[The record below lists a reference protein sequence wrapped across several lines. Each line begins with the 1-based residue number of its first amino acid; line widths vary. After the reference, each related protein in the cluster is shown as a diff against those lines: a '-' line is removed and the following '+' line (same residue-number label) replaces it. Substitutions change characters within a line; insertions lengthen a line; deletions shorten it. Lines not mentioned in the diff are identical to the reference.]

1 MTEPGLRLSALG
13 RNVRV
18 GDFYNYFTDA
28 VFPSKE
34 EVPDQGKEIS
44 HAKQT
49 KFSFFYQQP
58 SKSKSQILGIN
69 SHVQRYINEGLPDSP
84 QPWFVHYLNISPKDG
99 DDEEAQVTAIF
110 CVERRTETI
119 NCNFVES
126 QMFKY
131 QLRSG
136 GKATHLVG
144 KVVSGAEM
152 ICSFHRPLDSK
163 RETKDSAQRN
173 IYLWAKNY
181 FDQILVGQSA
191 IESIPTELD
200 KVSCT
205 IFSSLNDGKP
215 IEKTFLE
222 FSSYLLNDCKFDK
235 DDHPPIWK
243 PIDLSLLLIPEQIE
257 VRDWLDRKNDFASEM
272 ERHKLTWAWIEDES
286 RSIFSHSS
294 IDRIPLF
301 KNIMSKFQHVLPAFY
316 DKMYEKIDKKFADKA
331 YEKCHTEDALKKL
344 RDISDF
350 LNGVIDW
357 LANRRDE
364 IEEFSQLTSGT
375 ELFAMDL
382 EEIKNHMTKRDQK
395 FAKVFVLKV
404 EYKEDPIIG
413 FMLKEVG
420 DQTSIAK
427 LPVVPIVSHEKVSH
441 PVRGKFEKFAI
452 EAQVSDDSSSGDT
465 SYYIALVQISSTF
478 DDGDIMMYD
487 SSGNLLQQ
495 ITGVHSPSSP
505 RSVIA
510 NDSKPNEHA
519 QMKNTESLVSLGPST
534 DEETAKDADI
544 LCAFPSD
551 SNNTVEDRS
560 RNVTQQLSKTRE
572 TKASLKHMPPSA
584 TSSEPT
590 DETMS
595 NVEWEVKN
603 LLDRQFSQMSLNDEK
618 SIARSTSI
626 ADRKTTSYSQSKKCR
641 SKAEEKQDSRKRDK
655 SACLPLP
662 SQKQTSS
669 QHDDKND
676 ATMDNTNDKHDDESQ
691 QSESGND
698 KNSELPADEEPVLG
712 KDQRIAEILIDEKT
726 QYSKLIRR
734 GPPDIYLLNAM
745 EKSNG
750 HDFKWFDICR
760 PGDALQSP
768 DPKKHKIIILMGAT
782 GSGKTTL
789 INGMINYIL
798 GVRWNDS
805 FRFKCVRDE
814 ENVRSQAYSQTSS
827 VTAYTLHHKKGMTIP
842 YSITIIDTPGYGDTG
857 GVKKDKEITAKIHR
871 FLTQQETQ
879 IDEIYAVCFVAASGD
894 SRLTATQRYIIDS
907 VLSIFGKDMKENLRL
922 LVTFADNDDPPVV
935 EACKLANFPATPA
948 LDDITYSKFN
958 SAVLYCSNVIQENEL
973 SFDELFWD
981 MGQENFHKF
990 FTMLAEMDGRN
1001 LTSTRE
1007 VIQRRQQLE
1016 QSLKDIECELE
1027 GYLLNIEEIEKN
1039 RQKLRKYDHNMETN
1053 KNFVQEKTEMRLI
1066 EVDCDEGIMAYNCQT
1081 CKNTC
1086 ETHLRYTYF
1095 QKRQCEDRSCQCSG
1109 SDHEF
1114 QFFTWT
1120 VVPVRV
1126 KTIRN
1131 DMKAEFEFNSNQ
1143 KLKTEELMENCS
1155 HDLDIAKVKVISL
1168 LEQIGVNASSLDST
1182 ALRSNALNPTEYL
1195 SLMRSRILEEQPP
1208 GYEIRLQTLSD
1219 LQHSWNTSA
1228 KLSAEKGQSRDS
1240 NVTTQPVKSDKASR
1254 GRATRLQTSTT
1265 GYGALESKPG
1275 CYGKNGRV
1283 EKPSRSGQTTY
1294 TNASGR
1300 QVTATTR
1307 TKCEIS
1313 SQTQRNMRGTNHSE
1327 SASITSSNTQT
1338 CGRDDG
1344 LRRGF
1349 LANQTET
1356 AASLIH
1362 GTDSQ
1367 WKHPP
1372 GSPKEYYQTSVK
1384 TPQSPCSKEG
1394 DWQNLDGSIDSATGT
1409 SSIVQENTNK
1419 CDEPKVISSNFQLD
1433 DRDPYS
1439 CDDETEHLAKKK
1451 KIEKKSESLIASAC
1465 SSFVSI
1471 FKSKK

>member
-44 HAKQT
+44 HTKQT

-58 SKSKSQILGIN
+58 FKSKRQILDIN
-69 SHVQRYINEGLPDSP
+69 SHVQRYIEKGSSDSD
-84 QPWFVHYLNISPKDG
+84 QPWFLHYLSPKDG
-99 DDEEAQVTAIF
+99 DDKKAQVTAF
-110 CVERRTETI
+110 FRVVRRTEKLKWDAI
-119 NCNFVES
+119 ES
-126 QMFKY
+126 QMSDYK
-131 QLRSG
+131 LKSG
-136 GKATHLVG
+136 GQATHLVG
-144 KVVSGAEM
+144 EVVYGAEV
-152 ICSFHRPLDSK
+152 ICSFHRELQE
-163 RETKDSAQRN
+163 ETKESAQRN
-173 IYLWAKNY
+173 IYLSAKNY
-181 FDQILVGQSA
+181 FDQTLVNQSV
-191 IESIPTELD
+191 IEDIPVELD
-200 KVSCT
+200 KVFCT
-205 IFSSLNDGKP
+205 VFDSLNGGKP
-215 IEKTFLE
+215 IERSFRE
-222 FSSYLLNDCKFDK
+222 FSQYLKNICSSGE
-235 DDHPPIWK
+235 DDQPSKWK
-243 PIDLSLLLIPEQIE
+243 PINLFLFYIPEQIKTRIE
-257 VRDWLDRKNDFASEM
+257 LDRKIYFKSEM
-272 ERHKLTWAWIEDES
+272 EQYQSTWTFIEEES
-286 RSIFSHSS
+286 LSISKHSS
-294 IDRIPLF
+294 INRFPLLG
-301 KNIMSKFQHVLPAFY
+301 KVMSDFQHVQPDFR
-316 DKMYEKIDKKFADKA
+316 KKIDKKI
-331 YEKCHTEDALKKL
+331 ENED
-344 RDISDF
+344 
-350 LNGVIDW
+350 
-357 LANRRDE
+357 
-364 IEEFSQLTSGT
+364 GT
-375 ELFAMDL
+375 ELIAMDL
-382 EEIKNHMTKRDQK
+382 EEIKIQMAKKDKK
-395 FAKVFVLKV
+395 FFKVFVLKL
-404 EYKEDPIIG
+404 EYKEDPTMNCMQKEIG
-413 FMLKEVG
+413 DE
-420 DQTSIAK
+420 TSVAE
-427 LPVVPIVSHEKVSH
+427 LPVVPIFSYEKGSKL
-441 PVRGKFEKFAI
+441 VRSKFADFVK
-452 EAQVSDDSSSGDT
+452 EAQLSNLHGNT
-465 SYYIALVQISSTF
+465 SYYIELSRDSPTIDNGTIRTYDNLRQSPKMIN
-478 DDGDIMMYD
+478 D
-487 SSGNLLQQ
+487 SSS
-495 ITGVHSPSSP
+495 SPSCTITIEP
-505 RSVIA
+505 I
-510 NDSKPNEHA
+510 PNQQDHVENA
-519 QMKNTESLVSLGPST
+519 GLSFSTESLVQLESSQ
-534 DEETAKDADI
+534 DEEFTTPSGS
-544 LCAFPSD
+544 LSD
-551 SNNTVEDRS
+551 SNITIEDES
-560 RNVTQQLSKTRE
+560 SNATQFPQKAEIKPSLQQMPISTTNINPLHPKT
-572 TKASLKHMPPSA
+572 
-584 TSSEPT
+584 TSSECEAIT
-590 DETMS
+590 QLAEKL
-595 NVEWEVKN
+595 E
-603 LLDRQFSQMSLNDEK
+603 QISLNDQK
-618 SIARSTSI
+618 SIGRPSVAENLAKNANISTSLE
-626 ADRKTTSYSQSKKCR
+626 C
-641 SKAEEKQDSRKRDK
+641 K
-655 SACLPLP
+655 SASGKSQDDDKCVVPACSTEP
-662 SQKQTSS
+662 YQKQTSS
-669 QHDDKND
+669 QHDEKSD
-676 ATMDNTNDKHDDESQ
+676 ATIDNTNDENYDETQ
-691 QSESGND
+691 QSEFGSRD
-698 KNSELPADEEPVLG
+698 QNSEPPALEMLVLG
-712 KDQRIAEILIDEKT
+712 ENRRIAEIFVDGKT
-726 QYSKLIRR
+726 QYSKLLRS
-734 GPPDIYLLNAM
+734 GPPDIYLLNAIQ
-745 EKSNG
+745 KSNG
-750 HDFKWFDICR
+750 NDFKWFDICR
-760 PGDALQSP
+760 PGNALQSP

-782 GSGKTTL
+782 GSGKSTL

-827 VTAYTLHHKKGMTIP
+827 VTAYTLHHREGMTIP

-857 GVKKDKEITAKIHR
+857 GVEKDKEITAKIHR
-871 FLTQQETQ
+871 FLTQQETR
-879 IDEIYAVCFVAASGD
+879 IDEIHAVCFVAASGD

-948 LDDITYSKFN
+948 SDGITYSKFN
-958 SAVLYCSNVIQENEL
+958 SAVLYCSNVIQETEL

-1027 GYLLNIEEIEKN
+1027 DFLLNIEKIEKN

-1053 KNFVQEKTEMRLI
+1053 KNFVQEKMEMRLI
-1066 EVDCDEGIMAYNCQT
+1066 KVDCDYGFKAYNCQT
-1081 CKNTC
+1081 CKKTC
-1086 ETHLRYTYF
+1086 EMPSSSGNF
-1095 QKRQCEDRSCQCSG
+1095 QKRQCEERSCQCSG

-1114 QFFTWT
+1114 QSFTWT
-1120 VVPVRV
+1120 RVPEKV
-1126 KTIRN
+1126 KTTRN
-1131 DMKAEFEFNSNQ
+1131 DMKAEFEFNSNR
-1143 KLKTEELMENCS
+1143 KLTTKELMEDC
-1155 HDLDIAKVKVISL
+1155 LDNLNIAKAKVISL

-1313 SQTQRNMRGTNHSE
+1313 SQSQRNMNGTDPSK

-1439 CDDETEHLAKKK
+1439 CDDETEHLAKNK